1 MKKILITMLFLASAK
16 LFAQNISVQIN
27 PGEQWNKRVPQCAIW
42 LEDENN
48 NYIDTIFVTNRA
60 SKKNWLFAPKN
71 GRPESLPVWY
81 GKSNGNHNTGV
92 SKKYDAVT
100 CATPKK
106 TFFAESKV
114 SLNPEKKYFI
124 KIEVNQSFDYNEK
137 WTKNNSAPNG
147 QPSLIYQSSFFGNKK
162 QFINDFILSGIGSV
176 DGKSS
181 DYSLNDI
188 DYITSAKF
196 IIKSISAEIF

>member
-1 MKKILITMLFLASAK
+1 MKKILITLLFLASAK
-16 LFAQNISVQIN
+16 IFAQNISVQIN

-48 NYIDTIFVTNRA
+48 EYIDTIFVTNRA
-60 SKKNWLFAPKN
+60 SKENWLFAPKG

-81 GKSNGNHNTGV
+81 SKSNKTQKNKT
-92 SKKYDAVT
+92 SKSFDAVT
-100 CATPKK
+100 CATPRN

-114 SLNPEKKYFI
+114 SLNPERKYFI

-137 WTKNNSAPNG
+137 WTKNNSSPNG
-147 QPSLIYQSSFFGNKK
+147 QPSLIYQAAFLGNEK
-162 QFINDFILSGIGSV
+162 QLVKDFILSGIGSV
-176 DGKSS
+176 DGKSP

>member
-81 GKSNGNHNTGV
+81 GKSNGNHNIGV
-92 SKKYDAVT
+92 SKTFDAVT

-114 SLNPEKKYFI
+114 LLIPEKKYFI

-147 QPSLIYQSSFFGNKK
+147 QPSLIYQSSFFGNEK
-162 QFINDFILSGIGSV
+162 QFVNDFILSGIGSV